1 MFEALSDRLNDTFAR
16 LRGKGRLSEAD
27 VDAALREVRIALLEA
42 DVNVAV
48 VKSMLARV
56 KERAIGAEVTKSL
69 TPAQQMIKI
78 VHEELIV
85 TLGAEEVPLVRP
97 SAPPLVI
104 LIAGLQG
111 SGKTTTAAK
120 LAKLQK
126 SKGKRPMLVAADL
139 QRPAAIDQLE
149 TLGKRIDVPVY
160 ADRGAKVVKLV
171 KAALK
176 AARSDSRNVVI
187 IDTAGRLQIDDD
199 LMKELAAIRK
209 ATDPDE
215 VLLVLDA
222 MTGQEAVNVANG
234 FLDYTDLT
242 GLILTKLDGDA
253 RGGAAISA
261 REVTGQPI
269 KFVGVGEGIDDLD
282 AFHPARMADRIL
294 GKGDVMTLIE
304 KAETVYDE
312 QQAELAAAKMRDA
325 SFDLE
330 DFLDQFQQLKK
341 MGPLEQLVGMLP
353 GAGSELRDVEI
364 DDRHLGRVEAIIRS
378 MTPAERRDPKLING
392 SRKRRIAAGSGT
404 RPQDVN
410 ILLKQFTEA
419 QKMMKAFAGGKS
431 PIPGLSVPGMRSNK
445 KR

>member
-27 VDAALREVRIALLEA
+27 VDATLREVRIALLEA
-42 DVNVAV
+42 DVNVSV

-56 KERAIGAEVTKSL
+56 RERAVGTEVSKSL
-69 TPAQQMIKI
+69 TPAQQLIRI

-85 TLGAEEVPLVRP
+85 TLGEEEAPLVRP
-97 SAPPLVI
+97 AAPPLVI

-120 LAKLQK
+120 LANHLK
-126 SKGKRPMLVAADL
+126 SRGRRPMLVAADL

-149 TLGKRIDVPVY
+149 KLGERIGVPVY
-160 ADRGAKVVKLV
+160 TGRGVKAPKLV
-171 KAALK
+171 KGALK

-187 IDTAGRLQIDDD
+187 IDTAGRLQIDED
-199 LMKELAAIRK
+199 LMKELAAVTK
-209 ATDPDE
+209 AADPDE

-234 FLDYTDLT
+234 FLDYTELT

-261 REVTGQPI
+261 REATGKPI

-282 AFHPARMADRIL
+282 TFYPERMASRIL
-294 GKGDVMTLIE
+294 GMGDVLSLID
-304 KAETVYDE
+304 KAETIYDE
-312 QQAELAAAKMRDA
+312 EEAEAAAAKMLDA
-325 SFDLE
+325 SFNLE
-330 DFLDQFQQLKK
+330 DFLAQFQQIKK
-341 MGPLEQLVGMLP
+341 MGPLQQLVGMLP
-353 GAGSELRDVEI
+353 GAGTALRDVEI

-378 MTPAERRDPKLING
+378 MTQAERRDPKLLNG
-392 SRKRRIAAGSGT
+392 SRKRRIASGSGT

-410 ILLKQFTEA
+410 ILLKQFAEM
-419 QKMMKAFAGGKS
+419 QKMMKDIAGGKS
-431 PIPGLSVPGMRSNK
+431 PIPGLSLPGMGRNQ

>member
-27 VDAALREVRIALLEA
+27 VDSALREVRIALLEA

-48 VKSMLARV
+48 VKAMLARV
-56 KERAIGAEVTKSL
+56 RERALGAEVQKSL

-78 VHEELIV
+78 VHDELVV
-85 TLGAEEVPLVRP
+85 TLGKEEVPLVRP
-97 SAPPLVI
+97 AAPPLVI
-104 LIAGLQG
+104 LVAGLQG

-120 LAKLQK
+120 LANHLKA
-126 SKGKRPMLVAADL
+126 KGRRPMLVAADL

-149 TLGKRIDVPVY
+149 TLGRRIDVPVY
-160 ADRGAKVVKLV
+160 VDRMAKAPKLA

-199 LMKELAAIRK
+199 LMKELASVRK
-209 ATDPDE
+209 AVEPDE

-234 FLDYTDLT
+234 FLDYTALT

-269 KFVGVGEGIDDLD
+269 KFVGTGEGIDDLD
-282 AFHPARMADRIL
+282 AFYPERMADRIL
-294 GKGDVMTLIE
+294 GMGDVMTLIE
-304 KAETVYDE
+304 KAETAYDE
-312 QQAELAAAKMRDA
+312 EQAKQAVAKMRDA

-341 MGPLEQLVGMLP
+341 MGPLQQLVGMLP
-353 GAGSELRDVEI
+353 GAGTELRDVEI
-364 DDRHLGRVEAIIRS
+364 DDRHLGKVEAIIRS
-378 MTPAERRDPKLING
+378 MTPAERHDPKLING
-392 SRKRRIAAGSGT
+392 SRKRRIASGSGT

-410 ILLKQFTEA
+410 VLLKQFTEA
-419 QKMMKAFAGGKS
+419 QKMMKQFAGGRG
-431 PIPGLSVPGMRSNK
+431 PIPGLSIPGMRGSK

>member
-27 VDAALREVRIALLEA
+27 IDAALREVRIALLEA
-42 DVNVAV
+42 DVNVSV

-56 KERAIGAEVTKSL
+56 KERALGAEVQKSL

-85 TLGAEEVPLVRP
+85 TLGEKEVPLVRP
-97 SAPPLVI
+97 AAPPLVI

-120 LAKLQK
+120 LAKHQK

-160 ADRGAKVVKLV
+160 VDRGGRAPKLV
-171 KAALK
+171 KSALK
-176 AARSDSRNVVI
+176 AARADSRNVVI

-199 LMKELAAIRK
+199 LMKELAAVRK
-209 ATDPDE
+209 AADPDE

-222 MTGQEAVNVANG
+222 MTGQEAVNVATG

-282 AFHPARMADRIL
+282 AFHPERMADRIL
-294 GKGDVMTLIE
+294 GMGDVMTLIE
-304 KAETVYDE
+304 KAETVYDQE
-312 QQAELAAAKMRDA
+312 QAEQAAAKMRDA

-330 DFLDQFQQLKK
+330 DFLEQFQQLKK
-341 MGPLEQLVGMLP
+341 MGPLQQLVGMLP
-353 GAGSELRDVEI
+353 GAGNELRDVEI

-431 PIPGLSVPGMRSNK
+431 PIPGLSVPGQRGGK

>member
-431 PIPGLSVPGMRSNK
+431 PIPGLPVPGMRGNK